1 MRQISH
7 QVSGQGSRQ
16 VALTAAL
23 ASALFLFNSGLFAQA
38 PPQQVPPQAPAQEP
52 TTPQRKLNLTVEQ
65 RYTIREFI
73 KDVKSEPASTPAPAV
88 GDAIP
93 QDVRPQPMPDAVAQK
108 VPQVKTHKFFIAKDE
123 IVIVDPKDNTVTELI
138 KIEN

>member
-65 RYTIREFI
+65 RYTIRE
-73 KDVKSEPASTPAPAV
+73 ASTPAPAV

-138 KIEN
+138 KIENQAGSPR